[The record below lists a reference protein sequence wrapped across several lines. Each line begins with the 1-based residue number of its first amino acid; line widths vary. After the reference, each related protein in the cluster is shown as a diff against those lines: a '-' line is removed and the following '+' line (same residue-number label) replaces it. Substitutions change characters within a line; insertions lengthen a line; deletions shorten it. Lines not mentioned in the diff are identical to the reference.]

1 MTPLLKTAIALA
13 SVDDIL
19 EIVRLIP
26 RLQYWRSESL
36 QPWVRTMVRAT
47 NRPGHCLIGSP
58 LYEAMVFGQV
68 SDLGN
73 RRPGVQI
80 SPSL

>member
-1 MTPLLKTAIALA
+1 
-13 SVDDIL
+13 
-19 EIVRLIP
+19 
-26 RLQYWRSESL
+26 
-36 QPWVRTMVRAT
+36 MVRAT

-80 SPSL
+80 SPSLPTRTTGQERVSLLPSDPSHAQGGAVEDVPVSTRR

>member
-1 MTPLLKTAIALA
+1 
-13 SVDDIL
+13 
-19 EIVRLIP
+19 
-26 RLQYWRSESL
+26 
-36 QPWVRTMVRAT
+36 MVRAT

-80 SPSL
+80 SPSLTTRTTGQE